1 MLTDEKFC
9 ERAMKFALFKT
20 TDGKFLGYEDF
31 GKLIEKEQ
39 KDKDKK
45 VVYLYATD
53 AVAQYQWIEA
63 AKAKG
68 YQVLLFDSQL
78 DSHFVN
84 LLETKIKD
92 SRFARVDSDSID
104 NLIQKEDAKKPQLK
118 EGEELDLEYAFA
130 AVLPEEGRYTLQAEN
145 MGENAAPML
154 LTQNEFMRRYKEMSA
169 LGGGMN
175 FYGEM
180 PDSYTIKLNVENPL
194 VKKIIA
200 EKDEQTE
207 EKAKDIKAQIANVQ
221 DALDL
226 IDKDTKDKKNE
237 DIPQEMKDK
246 RDKLNSTLN
255 SLRDQKRE
263 LMREFGRS
271 NTLLK
276 QITDLALLSNG
287 MLKGKQLSE
296 FVSRSLSL
304 LK

>member
-1 MLTDEKFC
+1 
-9 ERAMKFALFKT
+9 
-20 TDGKFLGYEDF
+20 
-31 GKLIEKEQ
+31 
-39 KDKDKK
+39 
-45 VVYLYATD
+45 
-53 AVAQYQWIEA
+53 
-63 AKAKG
+63 
-68 YQVLLFDSQL
+68 
-78 DSHFVN
+78 
-84 LLETKIKD
+84 
-92 SRFARVDSDSID
+92 
-104 NLIQKEDAKKPQLK
+104 
-118 EGEELDLEYAFA
+118 
-130 AVLPEEGRYTLQAEN
+130 
-145 MGENAAPML
+145 
-154 LTQNEFMRRYKEMSA
+154 MRRYKEMSA

>member
-1 MLTDEKFC
+1 
-9 ERAMKFALFKT
+9 
-20 TDGKFLGYEDF
+20 
-31 GKLIEKEQ
+31 
-39 KDKDKK
+39 
-45 VVYLYATD
+45 
-53 AVAQYQWIEA
+53 VAQYQWIEA

-175 FYGEM
+175 FYGSM
-180 PDSYTIKLNVENPL
+180 PEAYDVKVNMQNPL
-194 VKKIIA
+194 IA
-200 EKDEQTE
+200 RIWADREG
-207 EKAKDIKAQIANVQ
+207 
-221 DALDL
+221 
-226 IDKDTKDKKNE
+226 TKD
-237 DIPQEMKDK
+237 
-246 RDKLNSTLN
+246 L
-255 SLRDQKRE
+255 LRQV
-263 LMREFGRS
+263 
-271 NTLLK
+271 
-276 QITDLALLSNG
+276 IDLALLEKG
-287 MLKGKQLSE
+287 MLKGKALSE
-296 FVSRSLSL
+296 FIARSEKL
-304 LK
+304 LA

>member
-1 MLTDEKFC
+1 
-9 ERAMKFALFKT
+9 
-20 TDGKFLGYEDF
+20 
-31 GKLIEKEQ
+31 
-39 KDKDKK
+39 
-45 VVYLYATD
+45 
-53 AVAQYQWIEA
+53 
-63 AKAKG
+63 
-68 YQVLLFDSQL
+68 
-78 DSHFVN
+78 
-84 LLETKIKD
+84 
-92 SRFARVDSDSID
+92 
-104 NLIQKEDAKKPQLK
+104 
-118 EGEELDLEYAFA
+118 
-130 AVLPEEGRYTLQAEN
+130 
-145 MGENAAPML
+145 
-154 LTQNEFMRRYKEMSA
+154 
-169 LGGGMN
+169 MN